1 MAELDIDS
9 VQKQI
14 KVRPITLEDFPE
26 LVRLQKRCFSGM
38 TPWKPEQIESQL
50 NRFPEGQICIE
61 FDGRLVASSSS
72 LIIDFD
78 PSTERLS
85 WDQICD
91 FGYIGNHN
99 PEGDTLYGIEIMVD
113 PDFRGMKLARRLY
126 DKRKEL
132 VIEKNLMRIVIGG
145 RIPGYKKHSREISV
159 HEYVQKV
166 TNKSL
171 YDPVLTTQLANGFVL
186 KRIIRDYIDEDKDSS
201 GYAVFLEWS
210 NVDYAPDVSKRYLP
224 TKPLRICCVQYQ
236 MRPIRS
242 FSDFAQQCEYF
253 VDVASDRKSDFALFP
268 ELITSQLLS
277 FIEAKRP
284 EVAARKLAKFAP
296 QYLELFSDLA
306 IRYDVNIIA
315 GSTFVQEEDY
325 LYNVAFLFRRNGEI
339 EKQYKIHITP
349 NEREWWG
356 VTAGK
361 DIQVFD
367 TDRGKISIQPGYD
380 VEFPEVS
387 RIATEKGARLI
398 FVPFCT
404 DERHDYLRVR
414 YCAQARC
421 IENQVYVATAGTVGN
436 LPHVKNMDVQYAQ
449 SAILTPTDYVFARDG
464 IAGECTPDAETVLIH
479 DLDLEILNRHR
490 LSGTTRNW
498 NDRRTDLY
506 RVVDATN
513 PNRFSWEPPK
523 T

>member
-14 KVRPITLEDFPE
+14 KVRPITLDDFTD
-26 LVRLQKRCFSGM
+26 LVRLQKRCFPGM
-38 TPWKPEQIESQL
+38 TPWKRAQIESQVS
-50 NRFPEGQICIE
+50 RFPEGQICIE
-61 FDGRLVASSSS
+61 FDGHMVASSSS

-91 FGYIGNHN
+91 HGYIGNHN

-132 VIEKNLMRIVIGG
+132 VVKMNLMRIVIGG
-145 RIPGYKKHSREISV
+145 RIPGYKKHSQEISV

-166 TNKSL
+166 TNKAL

-186 KRIIRDYIDEDKDSS
+186 KRIIRDYIGEDEASS

-242 FSDFAQQCEYF
+242 FSNFAQQCEYF

-268 ELITSQLLS
+268 ELVTSQLLS

-284 EVAARKLAKFAP
+284 EVAARKLAEFASR
-296 QYLELFSDLA
+296 YLELFSSLA

-315 GSTFVQEEDY
+315 GSTFVQEDDY
-325 LYNVAFLFRRNGEI
+325 LYNVAFLFKRNGEI

-356 VTAGK
+356 VSPGR

-380 VEFPEVS
+380 IEFPEVS

-506 RVVDATN
+506 RVVDAAN

-523 T
+523 G

>member
-1 MAELDIDS
+1 MPELDLDS
-9 VQKQI
+9 IQKHV
-14 KVRPITLEDFPE
+14 KVREITLDDFPQ
-26 LVRLQKRCFSGM
+26 LVELQKRCFPGM
-38 TPWKPEQIESQL
+38 TPWSRSHIESQIAH
-50 NRFPEGQICIE
+50 FPEGQICIE
-61 FDGRLVASSSS
+61 YDGRLVASSSS

-85 WDQICD
+85 WDEICD
-91 FGYIGNHN
+91 HGHIGNHN
-99 PEGDTLYGIEIMVD
+99 PDGDTLYGIEIMVD
-113 PDFRGMKLARRLY
+113 PEFRGMKLARRLY
-126 DKRKEL
+126 DRRKEL
-132 VIEKNLMRIVIGG
+132 VVEKNLMRIVIGG
-145 RIPGYKKHSREISV
+145 RIPGYREYQNEMSV
-159 HEYVQKV
+159 HEYVEKV
-166 TNKSL
+166 TSKAL
-171 YDPVLTTQLANGFVL
+171 YDPVLTTQIANGFVL
-186 KRIIRDYIDEDKDSS
+186 KRIIRNYIGEDRESS
-201 GYAVFLEWS
+201 GFAVFLEWS
-210 NVDYAPDVSKRYLP
+210 NLDYSPDASKRYLP
-224 TKPLRICCVQYQ
+224 SKPLRICCVQYQ
-236 MRPIRS
+236 MRQIPG

-253 VDVASDRKSDFALFP
+253 VDVASDRKCDFALFP
-268 ELITSQLLS
+268 ELVTSQLLS
-277 FIEAKRP
+277 FIVAKRP
-284 EVAARKLAKFAP
+284 EEAARKLAGFTP
-296 QYLELFSDLA
+296 QYLELFSGLS
-306 IRYDVNIIA
+306 IRYDINIIA

-325 LYNVAFLFRRNGEI
+325 LYNVAFLFKRNGEI
-339 EKQYKIHITP
+339 EKQYKIHVTP

-356 VTAGK
+356 VTPGS

-380 VEFPEVS
+380 VEFPELS
-387 RIATEKGARLI
+387 RIAVEKGARMI

-421 IENQVYVATAGTVGN
+421 IENHVYVATAGTVGN

-490 LSGTTRNW
+490 LKGTTRNW

-506 RVVDATN
+506 RVVDTSN
-513 PNRFSWEPPK
+513 PNRFSWEPPR

>member
-14 KVRPITLEDFPE
+14 KVRPITLDDFTD
-26 LVRLQKRCFSGM
+26 LVRLQKRCFPGM
-38 TPWKPEQIESQL
+38 TPWKRAQIESQVS
-50 NRFPEGQICIE
+50 RFPEGQICIE
-61 FDGRLVASSSS
+61 FDGHMVASSSS

-91 FGYIGNHN
+91 HGYIGNHN

-132 VIEKNLMRIVIGG
+132 VVKMNLMRIVIGG
-145 RIPGYKKHSREISV
+145 RIPGYKKHSQEISV

-166 TNKSL
+166 TNKAL

-186 KRIIRDYIDEDKDSS
+186 KRIIRDYIGEDEASS

-242 FSDFAQQCEYF
+242 FSAFAQQCEYF

-268 ELITSQLLS
+268 ELVTSQLLS

-284 EVAARKLAKFAP
+284 EVAARKLAEFAS
-296 QYLELFSDLA
+296 QYLELFSSLA

-315 GSTFVQEEDY
+315 GSTFVQEDDY
-325 LYNVAFLFRRNGEI
+325 LYNVAFLFKRNGEI

-356 VTAGK
+356 VTPGR

-380 VEFPEVS
+380 IEFPEVS

-506 RVVDATN
+506 RVVDAAN

-523 T
+523 G

>member
-1 MAELDIDS
+1 MSELDLDS
-9 VQKQI
+9 VQKHI
-14 KVRPITLEDFPE
+14 KVRPLTMEDFPQ
-26 LVRLQKRCFSGM
+26 LLALQERCFPGM
-38 TPWKPEQIESQL
+38 TPWTRPQIESQVT
-50 NRFPEGQICIE
+50 RFPEGQICIE
-61 FDGRLVASSSS
+61 YDGVLVASSSS

-78 PSTERLS
+78 PSTERLN
-85 WDQICD
+85 WDRICD
-91 FGYIGNHN
+91 HGYIGNHN
-99 PEGDTLYGIEIMVD
+99 PEGDTLYGIEIMVH

-132 VIEKNLMRIVIGG
+132 VVEKNLMRIVIGG
-145 RIPGYKKHSREISV
+145 RIPGYGKHQDKMSV

-166 TNKSL
+166 TNKAL
-171 YDPVLTTQLANGFVL
+171 YDPVLTTQMANGFVL
-186 KRIIRDYIDEDKDSS
+186 KRIIRDYIDEDTESS

-210 NVDYAPDVSKRYLP
+210 NVDYAPDISKRYLP

-236 MRPIRS
+236 MRPIKS
-242 FSDFAQQCEYF
+242 FDAFAQQCEYF

-284 EVAARKLAKFAP
+284 EVAARKLAEFAP
-296 QYLELFSDLA
+296 QYLELFSGLA

-325 LYNVAFLFRRNGEI
+325 VYNVAFLFKRNGEI
-339 EKQYKIHITP
+339 ERQYKIHITP

-356 VTAGK
+356 VTAGR
-361 DIQVFD
+361 DIQVLD
-367 TDRGKISIQPGYD
+367 TDRGKICIQPGYD

-387 RIATEKGARLI
+387 RIAVENGARLI

-506 RVVDATN
+506 RVVDSNN
-513 PNRFSWEPPK
+513 PTRFSWEPPK
-523 T
+523 I

>member
-14 KVRPITLEDFPE
+14 KVRPITLDDFPE
-26 LVRLQKRCFSGM
+26 LVRLQKRCFPGM
-38 TPWKPEQIESQL
+38 TPWKRSQIESQVS
-50 NRFPEGQICIE
+50 RFPEGQICIE
-61 FDGRLVASSSS
+61 FDGHIVASSSS

-91 FGYIGNHN
+91 HGYIGNHN
-99 PEGDTLYGIEIMVD
+99 PDGDTLYGIEIMVD

-132 VIEKNLMRIVIGG
+132 VVEMNLMRIVIGG
-145 RIPGYKKHSREISV
+145 RIPGYKKHSQDMSV

-166 TNKSL
+166 TNKAL

-186 KRIIRDYIDEDKDSS
+186 KRIIRDYIGEDEASS

-236 MRPIRS
+236 MRPIRT

-268 ELITSQLLS
+268 ELVTSQLLS

-284 EVAARKLAKFAP
+284 EVAARKLAEFASR
-296 QYLELFSDLA
+296 YLELFSNLS

-325 LYNVAFLFRRNGEI
+325 LYNVAFLFKRNGEI

-356 VTAGK
+356 VTPGR

-490 LSGTTRNW
+490 HSGTTRNW

-506 RVVDATN
+506 RVVDAAN